1 MRLLPCA
8 SLPSCPPFGTGSS
21 PQHASF
27 PAAAVMRAIQPTTL
41 LPSPP
46 QPPSLTGSVFW
57 SLPRLHGTLFSH
69 LFKTPFNS
77 SQAAPLSLQPPCHSQ
92 CTSRG
97 EPPHTRT
104 PAGSRHSARPG
115 GSAQRGRQPAPPEA
129 GAPEAGRPVPGA
141 APAAAEAGSRS
152 APRTRTPHRG
162 DAAGCQARA
171 ARFPVSGQQV
181 RRTAWRRRRQGPR
194 WALAPVTHPPR
205 P

>member
-77 SQAAPLSLQPPCHSQ
+77 SQAAPLSLQPPCHS
-92 CTSRG
+92 SARHG
-97 EPPHTRT
+97 ASLRT
-104 PAGSRHSARPG
+104 PE
-115 GSAQRGRQPAPPEA
+115 RQPAA
-129 GAPEAGRPVPGA
+129 GTAQG
-141 APAAAEAGSRS
+141 PAAAPSGAGSPPLPRPALPKRDDPS
-152 APRTRTPHRG
+152 PALPLRQPRRAAALPRAPAHRTGGMR
-162 DAAGCQARA
+162 RA
-171 ARFPVSGQQV
+171 ARP
-181 RRTAWRRRRQGPR
+181 W
-194 WALAPVTHPPR
+194 PPAS